1 MPSQFF
7 ITHVEPLHLQKG
19 KEVAFYVREQD
30 LVSNRG
36 KSHVIVKDVPH
47 YFFTRN
53 MPNDQLSAQ
62 LIKLQQQPDL
72 EHLVMEQHKISS
84 NWSFLR
90 AEGCKEDRKILPPPF
105 ICKKDSKDKRDP
117 SGNSS
122 PSKLLRWLYPP
133 MMLIPSLDEIPS
145 PLEIMNPGF
154 DYQFVELDQIVND
167 LMAIADIEVRD
178 WQIGKDSIF
187 QMVYFSPLSRIL
199 FHDLPF
205 NDREQEGFRLIRY
218 STQQELG
225 QLTTQLI
232 AQEDPVCLAGH
243 NLMNYD
249 QLQLRRLTQAYFPA
263 INEYHPVTKSAQG
276 FGRVL
281 TKGRFTIDTYGYF
294 FNWLNLYV
302 NNKIET
308 IQEFSKSI
316 GYEEQAALLK
326 KAEQGDKEAF
336 RKLTHYCI
344 EDGKVTWNLMQRV
357 KRTVFDK
364 SLSLRTSPDKISSSG
379 RNSLGRDDWKRK
391 YFLFHGNHEEGWRR
405 RAKRAK
411 EGFSLEKEK
420 NRYLPTTKHPDLVKF
435 HQGMFEDAHV
445 VYFTPFISAC
455 LEEVEMLFPELL
467 DKVRTTPNPL
477 EKFDWLQVLNAKLSY
492 VVEEIVDVLDKQEG
506 DLFQRTEWIDKD
518 QYWPLSNF
526 LKDHNF
532 GISGAVDLVNRFVE
546 TLAKTRSFL
555 GDPRIDII
563 NRGNY
568 FYFLTGTID
577 LNKLEEQNLGIHMG
591 QGQVLSLGKER
602 TVSNPFAT
610 DNIDRLIYQG
620 YSPYRG
626 TKFVFEK
633 EILRDVLTMFFSK
646 EDPET
651 IHSYLVHVLDKVQ
664 SGDLP
669 REAYFL
675 PKKTRTYF
683 KGLFSQTVEKNGED
697 RKLKEKY
704 NKLKRRIKDRM
715 SNDTARELTA
725 FTEQC
730 QDWYS
735 HPFLEECLEGILSPY
750 PPTTNMVYVRDSQG
764 ILLPESMAD
773 SLDFEFYHDKLKES
787 LKPFIEIVNS

>member
-1 MPSQFF
+1 MLSQFF

-19 KEVAFYVREQD
+19 KEALFYVREQD
-30 LVSNRG
+30 LSTGRG
-36 KSHVIVKDVPH
+36 KSHIRIKEVPH

-53 MPNDQLSAQ
+53 MPNDQLAGHI
-62 LIKLQQQPDL
+62 LKFGQQPDL
-72 EHLVMEQHKISS
+72 EHLVMEQHRISS

-90 AEGCKEDRKILPPPF
+90 TEGCKEDRKVLPHPF
-105 ICKKDSKDKRDP
+105 VCRKDSKDKRDP

-133 MMLIPSLDEIPS
+133 MMLIPSPDEIPL
-145 PLEIMNPGF
+145 PLEIMGF
-154 DYQFVELDQIVND
+154 DFNYQFAGLEHVIND

-187 QMVYFSPLSRIL
+187 QMVYISPLSQII

-218 STQQELG
+218 PTQKELG

-249 QLQLRRLTQAYFPA
+249 QLQLRNITQAYFPA
-263 INEYHPVTKSAQG
+263 TNEYHPVTKSAQG

-316 GYEEQAALLK
+316 GYDEQAALLRR
-326 KAEQGDKEAF
+326 AEQGDKEAF

-344 EDGKVTWNLMQRV
+344 EDGKITWDLLQKV
-357 KRTVFDK
+357 KETVFDK
-364 SLSLRTSPDKISSSG
+364 SLALRTSPDKISSSG
-379 RNSLGRDDWKRK
+379 RNSLGREDWKRK
-391 YFLFHGNHEEGWRR
+391 YFLFHGNYEEGWRR

-411 EGFSLEKEK
+411 KGFSVEKVK
-420 NRYLPTTKHPDLVKF
+420 NRYLPITKFPELVDF
-435 HQGMFEDAHV
+435 HQGMFENAHI
-445 VYFTPFISAC
+445 VYFTPFVSAC
-455 LEEVEMLFPELL
+455 SEEIEMLFPELL
-467 DKVRTTPNPL
+467 NKIRVSQDPL

-492 VVEEIVDVLDKQEG
+492 VVEEIVDVLDQQEG
-506 DLFQRTEWIDKD
+506 DLFQRTEWIEKD
-518 QYWPLSNF
+518 QYWQLSNF
-526 LKDHNF
+526 LKDHHF
-532 GISGAVDLVNRFVE
+532 GLSGAVDLVNKFVGALE
-546 TLAKTRSFL
+546 KTREFL
-555 GDPRIDII
+555 ADPKVDII

-568 FYFLTGTID
+568 FYFLTGAVD
-577 LNKLEEQNLGIHMG
+577 LNKLREQELGIHMG

-602 TVSNPFAT
+602 TVSNPFGT

-620 YSPYRG
+620 YKPYLG

-633 EILRDVLTMFFSK
+633 EVLRDVLTMFFGK
-646 EDPET
+646 EDPKI
-651 IHSYLVHVLDKVQ
+651 IHSYLSHVLDKVQ
-664 SGDLP
+664 SGNLP
-669 REAYFL
+669 REAYFV

-683 KGLFSQTVEKNGED
+683 KGLFNQAVERSERDKELKD
-697 RKLKEKY
+697 RY
-704 NKLKRRIKDRM
+704 AQLKRRIKDRM
-715 SNDTARELTA
+715 SNDTARELTG

-730 QDWYS
+730 QDWYC

-750 PPTTNMVYVRDSQG
+750 PPTTNLVYVKDSQG
-764 ILLPESMAD
+764 ILLPESMTD
-773 SLDFEFYHDKLKES
+773 SLDLEFYHDKLKES
-787 LKPFIEIVNS
+787 LRPFIDIINS